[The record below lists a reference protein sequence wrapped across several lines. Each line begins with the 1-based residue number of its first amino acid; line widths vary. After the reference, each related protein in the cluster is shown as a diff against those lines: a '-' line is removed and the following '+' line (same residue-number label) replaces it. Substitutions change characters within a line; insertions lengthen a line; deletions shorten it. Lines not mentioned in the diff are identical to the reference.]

1 MKKLLGL
8 CLILVTT
15 QAFAAKYY
23 QGQGGAIKEITAAE
37 FDACAKIYYRNAAK
51 ADLSPDHQKGVVKA
65 SLKGELVND
74 LAVASAKLK
83 GEDKACSYGDNAE
96 AF

>member
-8 CLILVTT
+8 CLILVAS

-37 FDACAKIYYRNAAK
+37 FDACPKIYYRNAAK

-74 LAVASAKLK
+74 VAVVSGKLK
-83 GEDKACSYGDNAE
+83 AEDKACSYGENGE

>member
-1 MKKLLGL
+1 MKTLLSL
-8 CLILVTT
+8 CLILVAT

-23 QGQGGAIKEITAAE
+23 QGQGGAIKEISASE
-37 FDACAKIYYRNAAK
+37 FDSCAKIYYRNAAK
-51 ADLSPDHQKGVVKA
+51 GDLAPQHQKGVVKA

-74 LAVASAKLK
+74 VSVVASKLK
-83 GEDKACSYGDNAE
+83 AENGACSYGENSE

>member
-8 CLILVTT
+8 CLILITS

-37 FDACAKIYYRNAAK
+37 FDACGKIFYRNAAK

-74 LAVASAKLK
+74 LAVVVGKLK
-83 GEDKACSYGDNAE
+83 AEDKSCSYGENSE

>member
-8 CLILVTT
+8 CLILLAS

-23 QGQGGAIKEITAAE
+23 QGQGGAIKEITAAD
-37 FDACAKIYYRNAAK
+37 FDSCPKIYYRNAAK
-51 ADLSPDHQKGVVKA
+51 GDLSPEHQKGVVKA

-74 LAVASAKLK
+74 VSVAAGKLK
-83 GEDKACSYGDNAE
+83 AEDKACSYGENAE
-96 AF
+96 TF